1 MMKKFL
7 ILMLVLGMASV
18 ASANLVGLQISVN
31 GQMVPEPPVINLQP
45 SQTATLDIYTDI
57 GIPAMSSRDMVL
69 ICATT
74 CGTISGGVALKPNS
88 SAGLVVYTAQQNAY
102 YVPEGQDGGLFSM
115 ASYGDAIPGMTKLFD
130 YITFHCESAN
140 GPTVITLAEL
150 NEDGEYTGN
159 IFDTVT
165 INQVIPE
172 PATIAL
178 LGLGGLLLRRR
189 K

>member
-7 ILMLVLGMASV
+7 ILMLVLGLTSL

-31 GQMVPEPPVINLQP
+31 GMMVEDPPVINLQP
-45 SQTATLDIYTDI
+45 SQTATLDIFTDI

-69 ICATT
+69 IVDTG
-74 CGTISGGVALKPNS
+74 CGLITGGVALKPNA
-88 SAGLVVYTAQQNAY
+88 SAGLVVYTAQENAY

-130 YITFHCESAN
+130 YITFHCESLN

-150 NEDGEYTGN
+150 DEEGSYTGA
-159 IFDTVT
+159 IYDTVT
-165 INQVIPE
+165 INQIPE